1 MFLDGGTRD
10 HFMRWLEQQ
19 FPELVDG
26 YTSLYTGKYASSP
39 YRHEIAHVI
48 GALRTKYGVKARDE
62 DGEIDR
68 KESKGKGQKEGTEST
83 FDF

>member
-1 MFLDGGTRD
+1 
-10 HFMRWLEQQ
+10 MRWLEQE

-26 YTSLYTGKYASSP
+26 YKSLYTGKYASSP
-39 YRHEIAHVI
+39 YRQEIAHVV
-48 GALRTKYGVKARDE
+48 GALRAKYGVNGRDE

-68 KESKGKGQKEGTEST
+68 KESKGKGQKEGTEIT